1 MTTAVDDIRTSPI
14 FEGIYDVP
22 EAARYLKASVHGD
35 VVYPVTS
42 TKLIRWIRKGLVS
55 PGLSADPG
63 RDLLIAFEDLV
74 SLRII
79 AALRAVEVGW
89 AEICRTE
96 KWLREQTGAPRPF
109 ATEYLWAG
117 HGRIFIDWTQ
127 RLISGSR
134 GGQLA
139 LEMLREYLIPT
150 PGLMFCEETHVAM
163 SWEPLSGILLEPQV
177 QFGTP
182 CLTGTRIPT
191 RTIAGMVEAGD
202 SVDWVAEA
210 FGLTPDDVKVACD
223 WETRLGAE

>member
-1 MTTAVDDIRTSPI
+1 MTTIVDDIRTSPD

-22 EAARYLKASVHGD
+22 EAARYLKASIHGD
-35 VVYPVTS
+35 VVYPITS
-42 TKLIRWIRKGLVS
+42 AKLIRWIRRGLIA
-55 PGLSADPG
+55 PELSSDSG

-79 AALRAVEVGW
+79 AALRSVQVRW
-89 AEICRTE
+89 TEIRLTE
-96 KWLREQTGAPRPF
+96 KWLRERTGARRPF

-117 HGRIFIDWTQ
+117 QGQIFVDWTQ

-134 GGQLA
+134 SGQLA
-139 LEMLREYLIPT
+139 LGMLREYLIPIH
-150 PGLMFCEETHVAM
+150 GLMFGEETHVAM
-163 SWEPLSGILLEPQV
+163 SWEPLDGVLLEPQI

-182 CLTGTRIPT
+182 CIKGTRIPT

-202 SVDWVAEA
+202 SVDWVAKV
-210 FGLTPDDVKVACD
+210 FDLTLDDVKVACD